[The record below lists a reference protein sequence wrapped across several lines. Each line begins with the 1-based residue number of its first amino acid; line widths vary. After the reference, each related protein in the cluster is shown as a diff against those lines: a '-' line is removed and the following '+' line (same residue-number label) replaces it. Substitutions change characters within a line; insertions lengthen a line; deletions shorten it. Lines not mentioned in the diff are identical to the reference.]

1 VPDLILAGDIKL
13 LASKVMDDVPNGGG
27 GPTGNVIPDGA
38 SNAIFGDVTERQRAG
53 GGVSIRQLHLAVQ
66 TDNTAAYMDPSI
78 IVSQPPNDANVSIT
92 LAKCGVFAKRTEIA
106 SAIEN
111 YVIQG
116 PEWSGYLLENH
127 VAGQRNIHL
136 FQRPGSPTPPI
147 GRTLVLVS
155 GEGQPGE
162 IRQYVRVTRVEVEQ
176 RTFTYQSSGAY
187 ADYVADVVICDLT
200 DALRS
205 NFAGSPPD
213 RGYTRLAT
221 RTVVRDTTVA
231 NASTFYGASSLTASV
246 ALGDST
252 LRVASIFTQL
262 VPSARTEVVALD
274 QRPAS
279 QRLLTLAT
287 APREVK
293 VGAAPHATRIKVG
306 QENRGF
312 SWVNILK
319 PFPAPNT
326 VVVSYMAQ
334 GVWYTLTDNG
344 AGQLTGAGV
353 GTVNYANGSI
363 SVTTQALPDVGSAII
378 YGWGEK
384 SAFVDRSGQAGF
396 RAPEYALKLDHA
408 SIKKGTLVIKWT
420 SGGVLRTVTD
430 NGGTGRLAGDATGEI
445 NYASGDLFLRPQY
458 MPDAGAQFT
467 IDYQWATLSTKS
479 VTVSPDAGGF
489 DNIVLDTVPAAGSVK
504 VQWTTVREVSSSS
517 GASAV
522 GSAAGKNTS
531 SKATYIWEKDP
542 NYQPPVSL
550 TRIPVAGDAVS
561 QLHMA
566 PGGTRVATGE
576 TVYIEVAAEFAPT
589 GYYYPVPDVT
599 GVIWSEGEFLQAR
612 QKSIG
617 GRIYNVWGVVLRGTN
632 GVYYSAGG

>member
-1 VPDLILAGDIKL
+1 MPTPAPILAGDIKL

-27 GPTGNVIPDGA
+27 GPTGTVIPDGA

-66 TDNTAAYMDPSI
+66 TGNTAAYMDPSI
-78 IVSQPPNDANVSIT
+78 IVSQLPNDANVSIT
-92 LAKCGVFAKRTEIA
+92 LAKCGMFAKRTEIA
-106 SAIEN
+106 NAIEN
-111 YVIQG
+111 YLIQG

-127 VAGQRNIHL
+127 VAGMRNIQL
-136 FQRPGSPTPPI
+136 FQRPGTPTPPI
-147 GRTLVLVS
+147 GRTLVLVFD
-155 GEGQPGE
+155 EGKPGE
-162 IRQYVRVTRVEVEQ
+162 VRQFVRVTRVEVER
-176 RTFTYQSSGAY
+176 RTFTYSTSGGFV
-187 ADYVADVVICDLT
+187 DYPADVVVCDLL

-213 RGYTRLAT
+213 RGYTRSST
-221 RTVVRDTTVA
+221 KTVVRDTTVA
-231 NASTFYGASSLTASV
+231 DAATFYGASPLTAV
-246 ALGDST
+246 AALGGST

-262 VPSARTEVVALD
+262 VPSARTEVIALD

-279 QRLLTLAT
+279 QRVLTLAT
-287 APREVK
+287 APREVT
-293 VGAAPHATRIKVG
+293 VGAAPHTTRIKVG

-334 GVWYTLTDNG
+334 GVWYTLTDDG

-363 SVTTQALPDVGSAII
+363 AVTTQALPDVGSAII
-378 YGWGEK
+378 YSWGEK
-384 SAFVDRSGQAGF
+384 SAFVNRQGQAGF

-408 SIKKGTLVIKWT
+408 GIKKSTLVIKWT
-420 SGGVLRTVTD
+420 SGAVLRTATD
-430 NGGTGRLAGDATGEI
+430 NGTGLLTGDATGEF
-445 NYASGDLFLRPQY
+445 NYASGDLFLRPKY
-458 MPDAGAQFT
+458 MPDAGAQFA
-467 IDYQWATLSTKS
+467 IDYEWATLTTKS

-489 DNIVLDTVPAAGSVK
+489 DNIVLDTVPAAGSVT
-504 VQWTTVREVSSSS
+504 VQWTTVRDVTSSS
-517 GASAV
+517 GASASGTAASKKA
-522 GSAAGKNTS
+522 GSTT
-531 SKATYIWEKDP
+531 TYIWGKDP
-542 NYQPPVSL
+542 NYKPPVSL

-561 QLHMA
+561 QKYMA
-566 PGGTRVATGE
+566 PGGIRVATGD

-599 GVIWSEGEFLQAR
+599 GVTWSEVEFKQLQ

-617 GRIYNVWGVVLRGTN
+617 GIAYYVWGYVLPKKGY
-632 GVYYSAGG
+632 VSAGS